1 MTEQPP
7 FGNDP
12 SPRWGGYPPPQ
23 PYGSYPTP
31 SYGSY
36 PPPPGGYP
44 PGGYPPRA
52 PGGLVTLPGIGTVAV
67 ATIWQRLA
75 ARLIDSLIYGVFYAI
90 FLVIGVALT
99 SSTTVTDY
107 HGHTTS
113 QPSGLGMLGFLLA
126 LAATMGSGL
135 VYEWLMLAYKG
146 ATLGKMA
153 LGIKVVNQGTG
164 QILSF
169 GSAFVRPLVPLAANV
184 FCSLLGLLVYL
195 SPLFDSSGRLRG
207 WHDKAADD
215 VVIKMR

>member
-12 SPRWGGYPPPQ
+12 PPGWGGYPPP
-23 PYGSYPTP
+23 PP
-31 SYGSY
+31 YGSY

-44 PGGYPPRA
+44 PGGYPPQA
-52 PGGLVTLPGIGTVAV
+52 PSGLVTFPGMGTVPV
-67 ATIWQRLA
+67 ATIWQRLL

-90 FLVIGVALT
+90 FLVIGAAVV
-99 SSTTVTDY
+99 SSTAVTDF

-113 QPSGLGMLGFLLA
+113 QHYGLEMSGFLLA
-126 LAATMGSGL
+126 LAATLGSGL

-153 LGIKVVNQGTG
+153 VGIKVVNQVTG

-169 GSAFVRPLVPLAANV
+169 GSAFVRPLVPLAASV
-184 FCSLLGLLVYL
+184 FCVLLALLVYL
-195 SPLFDSSGRLRG
+195 SPLFDGSGRLRG

-215 VVIKMR
+215 VVIKVRRAHQADRR